1 MTTTPRVSVLMT
13 AYNREDYIAEAI
25 ESVLAQSVADLELI
39 VSDDQSSDGTVAIVN
54 DYARRDARVR
64 LSINERN
71 LGDYPNRRQAA
82 SLARG
87 RFLKYHDSDD
97 VMYRHCLQTMLE
109 LLEAEPRA
117 AFALSSAG
125 GWPGGP
131 CPMLLTPRLA
141 YEREFLGF
149 GLFHQGP
156 ASALFR
162 TEAFRELGGFPEVMH
177 AGDYLFWLRACA
189 RVNLLLVPGDLF
201 YYRVHAGQELAKP
214 SNVAAF
220 ARAANEVWRM
230 LNSEACPLTGE
241 ARELAKRNFAF
252 SQARGVYRHARRG
265 HFGSAATTFRLLG
278 LGPGE
283 WMAYL
288 RPPRR
293 STAAGV
299 PSSSVEGSR

>member
-1 MTTTPRVSVLMT
+1 MSTPPRVSVLLT
-13 AYNREDYIAEAI
+13 SYNREDYIAEAI
-25 ESVLAQSVADLELI
+25 DSVLAQSLTDFELVI
-39 VSDDQSSDGTVAIVN
+39 CDDRSRDGTVDIIH
-54 DYARRDARVR
+54 DYARRDSRIR
-64 LSINERN
+64 FWINERN
-71 LGDYPNRRQAA
+71 LGDYSNRRHTA

-97 VMYRHCLQTMLE
+97 VMYRHCLATMVE
-109 LLEAEPRA
+109 PLEAEPRA
-117 AFALSSAG
+117 AFALSSSS

-177 AGDYLFWLRACA
+177 SGDYLFWLRACA
-189 RVNLLLVPGDLF
+189 RVSLVLVPGDLF

-220 ARAANEVWRM
+220 ALAASEAWRM
-230 LNSEACPLTGE
+230 LNSEDCPLTGE
-241 ARELAKRNFAF
+241 ACGQAKRNFAF
-252 SQARGVYRHARRG
+252 SQARGIYRHVKAGRVQTAAVVAR
-265 HFGSAATTFRLLG
+265 HLG
-278 LGPGE
+278 LSLAD
-283 WMAYL
+283 WTRYL

-293 STAAGV
+293 SASAGTPAPAAE
-299 PSSSVEGSR
+299 SQR